1 MLELIQMNDIVTA
14 FNEYFEVVDAD
25 TPERLQDVFRL
36 RYQVLCIEQRLP
48 GFEASRYPD
57 GCECDSYDAHSSHML
72 LRHRP
77 SGDFVGTARLIL
89 PDPLTPEKPFPIEQ
103 HAQLDP
109 FFNINRLPRQHA
121 AEVSRLL
128 VVRRFR
134 RRKGDSGGPENEIV
148 VEDRAIEKPRRFPH
162 PVLALAVGLI
172 RMSAA
177 HHITHWLSIMDPA
190 LNRLLTLYGL
200 QHDPVGPLI
209 EHHGQRRPYHV
220 DLSAMLNRMHESHP
234 LIWELVTDFGRSLPA
249 PPGSAPVPI
258 STVLADIEK

>member
-1 MLELIQMNDIVTA
+1 MNDIVAA
-14 FNEYFEVVDAD
+14 FNEYFEVIDAD

-57 GCECDSYDAHSSHML
+57 EYECDSYDAHSSHML

-134 RRKGDSGGPENEIV
+134 RRKGDSGGPENEKI
-148 VEDRAIEKPRRFPH
+148 VEDRDTEKPRRFPH

-200 QHDPVGPLI
+200 QHNPVGPLI

-220 DLSAMLNRMHESHP
+220 DLPAMLNRMHKNHR
-234 LIWELVTDFGRSLPA
+234 LIWELVTDFGRVLPA
-249 PPGSAPVPI
+249 HPESALAPVRI